1 MPKRTDQPDPK
12 TTALLED
19 GTWNPSPEGIR
30 DSKFQ
35 QGEFFDPR
43 DLLQVRYEML
53 RRVEKDGHSITD
65 AAARFGFSR
74 PSFYQARTALQAAG
88 LAGLVPLKRGPRQAH
103 KLTAEVM
110 DFLRQTRRD
119 DPSLGATELAS
130 CVQER
135 FGLVVHPR
143 TIERGLARDQKKRR
157 KPG

>member
-1 MPKRTDQPDPK
+1 MPKPPPDDPK
-12 TTALLED
+12 LQSLRQQAAL
-19 GTWNPSPEGIR
+19 NPRP
-30 DSKFQ
+30 
-35 QGEFFDPR
+35 QGVTDELFTNSEFFDPR
-43 DLLQVRYEML
+43 DVVQVKYEML
-53 RRVEKDGHSITD
+53 RRVEKDGHSITN

-88 LAGLVPLKRGPRQAH
+88 LAGLVPLKRGPKQAH

>member
-1 MPKRTDQPDPK
+1 MPKPPPDDPK
-12 TTALLED
+12 LQSLRQQAAL
-19 GTWNPSPEGIR
+19 NPRP
-30 DSKFQ
+30 
-35 QGEFFDPR
+35 QGVTDELFANREFFDPR
-43 DLLQVRYEML
+43 DVVQVKYEML

-88 LAGLVPLKRGPRQAH
+88 LTGLVPLKRGPKQAH

-119 DPSLGATELAS
+119 DPSLGATALAS
-130 CVQER
+130 CIQER